1 MEIERRVKR
10 HDSSLFPAIHNA
22 KYPSQN
28 TWTGEGVGTDLP
40 LTPTFIFVSPKE
52 GGQVGEHGWLMPS
65 PRGEGA
71 SRQRTTADIRSLPGS
86 SIESLGSTD
95 VRHRARPDHI
105 GKTIGCQIQLR
116 AASQSTY
123 PAKLREAVTV
133 EFAKLQGA
141 GNDYIAIDGRGI
153 DRDWGALSK
162 EMSRLAFGV
171 GSDGVVLVQ
180 ESDVAQVRMRV
191 YNPDGSEA
199 EMSGNGIRLFSKF
212 VIDRK
217 IALPESDTLTV
228 ETGGGVRTVWPTMEG
243 DKMVAAR
250 VAMGVPTF
258 TPAEIPVDTALI
270 GDLDIIKNYPIQ
282 AAGRELKITCLAIGN
297 PHAVV
302 IMDEPVGDFP
312 LVEIGPSVENHKLF
326 PNRIN
331 FEIVNVIDRSEIRA
345 RIFERGAGE
354 TLSSG
359 TGSTAAASAARAH
372 GLVDDAVD
380 VIVDGGVLR
389 ISWDETGEA
398 FLEGPAV
405 EVFTGVWPD

>member
-1 MEIERRVKR
+1 M
-10 HDSSLFPAIHNA
+10 
-22 KYPSQN
+22 
-28 TWTGEGVGTDLP
+28 
-40 LTPTFIFVSPKE
+40 
-52 GGQVGEHGWLMPS
+52 
-65 PRGEGA
+65 
-71 SRQRTTADIRSLPGS
+71 
-86 SIESLGSTD
+86 
-95 VRHRARPDHI
+95 
-105 GKTIGCQIQLR
+105 
-116 AASQSTY
+116 
-123 PAKLREAVTV
+123 TV
-133 EFAKLQGA
+133 EFAKLHGA

-162 EMSRLAFGV
+162 EMSLLAFGV

-180 ESDVAQVRMRV
+180 DSEVAQIRMRV

-217 IALPESDTLTV
+217 IALPAEDGMTV

-243 DKMVAAR
+243 DKMIAAK

-258 TPAEIPVDTALI
+258 VPSEIPVDTTQT
-270 GDLDIIKNYPIQ
+270 GDLDIIKKFPIQ
-282 AAGRELKITCLAIGN
+282 AGDRELEVTCLAVGN

-302 IMDEPVGDFP
+302 VMEESVEEFP
-312 LVEIGPSVENHKLF
+312 LVEVGPHVESHKLF

-331 FEIVNVIDRSEIRA
+331 FEIVNVISRSKIRA

-354 TLSSG
+354 TMSSG
-359 TGSTAAASAARAH
+359 TGSTASAAAARAH
-372 GLVDDAVD
+372 GLVGDTVD
-380 VIVDGGVLR
+380 VIVDGGMLR
-389 ISWDETGEA
+389 ISWDEKGEA

>member
-1 MEIERRVKR
+1 M
-10 HDSSLFPAIHNA
+10 H
-22 KYPSQN
+22 
-28 TWTGEGVGTDLP
+28 
-40 LTPTFIFVSPKE
+40 
-52 GGQVGEHGWLMPS
+52 
-65 PRGEGA
+65 
-71 SRQRTTADIRSLPGS
+71 
-86 SIESLGSTD
+86 
-95 VRHRARPDHI
+95 
-105 GKTIGCQIQLR
+105 
-116 AASQSTY
+116 
-123 PAKLREAVTV
+123 
-133 EFAKLQGA
+133 GA

-162 EMSRLAFGV
+162 EMSLLAFGV
-171 GSDGVVLVQ
+171 GSDGIVLVQ
-180 ESDVAQVRMRV
+180 DSEVAQIRMRV

-199 EMSGNGIRLFSKF
+199 EMSGNGIRLFAKF

-217 IALPESDTLTV
+217 IVIPAEDGMTV

-243 DKMVAAR
+243 DKMVAAK
-250 VAMGVPTF
+250 VAMGEPTF
-258 TPAEIPVDTALI
+258 VPAEIPVDTAKI
-270 GDLDIIKNYPIQ
+270 GDLDIVKAFPIQ
-282 AAGRELKITCLAIGN
+282 AGDRELKVTCLAVGN

-302 IMDEPVGDFP
+302 VMDESVEDFP
-312 LVEIGPSVENHKLF
+312 LVEVGPYVESHELF

-331 FEIVNVIDRSEIRA
+331 FEIVNVISRSKIRA

-354 TLSSG
+354 TMSSG
-359 TGSTAAASAARAH
+359 TGSTASASAARAH

>member
-1 MEIERRVKR
+1 M
-10 HDSSLFPAIHNA
+10 
-22 KYPSQN
+22 
-28 TWTGEGVGTDLP
+28 
-40 LTPTFIFVSPKE
+40 
-52 GGQVGEHGWLMPS
+52 
-65 PRGEGA
+65 
-71 SRQRTTADIRSLPGS
+71 
-86 SIESLGSTD
+86 
-95 VRHRARPDHI
+95 
-105 GKTIGCQIQLR
+105 
-116 AASQSTY
+116 
-123 PAKLREAVTV
+123 TV
-133 EFAKLQGA
+133 EFAKLHGA

-153 DRDWGALSK
+153 DRDWGALSV

-171 GSDGVVLVQ
+171 GSDGIVLVQ
-180 ESDVAQVRMRV
+180 DSEVAQIRMRV

-217 IALPESDTLTV
+217 IALPQSDEITTDGLTV

-243 DKMVAAR
+243 DKMVAAK
-250 VAMGVPTF
+250 VAMGEPTF
-258 TPAEIPVDTALI
+258 VPSEIPVDTSQI
-270 GDLDIIKNYPIQ
+270 GDLDMLKAYPIQ
-282 AAGRELKITCLAIGN
+282 AGGRELKVTCLAVGN

-302 IMDEPVGDFP
+302 VMDESVEDFP
-312 LVEIGPSVENHKLF
+312 LLEIGPHVENHDLF

-331 FEIVNVIDRSEIRA
+331 FEIVNVISRSKIRA

-359 TGSTAAASAARAH
+359 TGSTASASAARAH
-372 GLVDDAVD
+372 GLVDDEVD

-405 EVFTGVWPD
+405 EVYTGIWPD